1 MRPIAWSISS
11 VNVFLLNCF
20 AMSVVVIIPT
30 SLLSFITGS
39 LRIPFLIIFCAASL
53 IGASGSITRR
63 GVDII
68 SEIFV
73 CEGLLFAR
81 TFLTKSRSVT
91 IPIDVLFSIT
101 IRLLTLFCV
110 INAAASATVL
120 FVSMVMT
127 VFVIISFTFD
137 INCFTGS

>member
-1 MRPIAWSISS
+1 MRPIAWSSSS
-11 VNVFLLNCF
+11 VKVFLLNCF

-39 LRIPFLIIFCAASL
+39 LRIPFLSIFCAASL

-68 SEIFV
+68 SEILV
-73 CEGLLFAR
+73 CEGLFFAK

-91 IPIDVLFSIT
+91 IPVGVLFSII

-110 INAAASATVL
+110 INAAASVTVL

-127 VFVIISFTFD
+127 VFVIKSFTFD
-137 INCFTGS
+137 INYFTGS